1 MKLKPGFLAVAC
13 LLIPAAVALAA
24 DPDLTKWS
32 QVAHV
37 EFGQQPAKG
46 LVEVELT
53 PEMFAKSRPDLADLR
68 VTTPAGTVVPCVI
81 RVDRGQPGRSVSY
94 PAARLFNP
102 VYVPGKQSTVTV
114 DFGNRAP
121 RSRID
126 VDTPGTNFRRRVSV
140 EAGADD
146 QSWQVLKA
154 SDWLFRIH
162 YANGSYNK
170 AEVTLPDNDFRY
182 LRLTVFNAPDDP
194 DQVPIQSVTAWEIK
208 GAGPDLADAPATAT
222 VTEDAK
228 LKATNIEADLAFENL
243 PVHEVALAFADA
255 NFLRRV
261 EVLARNCRTRTIV
274 EPVENSQPRKREIEE
289 PWTTLTIASVYR
301 LPGGQGQEP
310 STGLTLPVDG
320 KYRYLLVRVYN
331 GDDAPL
337 KFSEMKVR
345 RLRQYVNFQAASAGP
360 YQLYSGNEAATR
372 PQYDL
377 ENFAERLRSEGVTA
391 AKLGAVASNPLF
403 AAPVRVVPWSERHA
417 ALLWTA
423 LGVVLVV
430 LAVLVAR
437 QARQARAFSGNEVKK
452 A

>member
-1 MKLKPGFLAVAC
+1 MTLKPVFAAAIC
-13 LLIPAAVALAA
+13 LLLPATLARAA

-32 QVAHV
+32 QVAPV
-37 EFGQQPAKG
+37 EFGQPPAKG
-46 LVEVELT
+46 LVEAELT

-68 VTTPAGTVVPCVI
+68 LTTQDRTVVPYVVRI
-81 RVDRGQPGRSVSY
+81 DRGQPGRSVSY

-102 VYVPGKQSTVTV
+102 VYVPGKQGTVTV

-140 EAGADD
+140 EAGADGEN
-146 QSWQVLKA
+146 WQVLKA
-154 SDWLFRIH
+154 SDWLFRIN
-162 YANGSYNK
+162 YPNGSYNK

-182 LRLTVFNAPDDP
+182 LRLTVFSAPDDP

-208 GAGPDLADAPATAT
+208 GAGPDLADVPAKVTAA
-222 VTEDAK
+222 ENAK
-228 LKATNIEADLAFENL
+228 FKATDLEADLDFENL

-261 EVLARNCRTRTIV
+261 EVLGRNVRTRTII
-274 EPVENSQPRKREIEE
+274 EPVENSQPRRREIEE
-289 PWTTLTIASVYR
+289 PWSTLTVASVYR

-310 STGLTLPVDG
+310 STGLTLQVDG
-320 KYRYLLVRVYN
+320 KCRYLMVRIYN

-337 KFSEMKVR
+337 KFSDMKVR
-345 RLRQYVNFQAASAGP
+345 RLRQYVDFQATTAGP
-360 YQLYSGNEAATR
+360 FQLYAGNDAAAK

-377 ENFAERLRSEGVTA
+377 ENFAERLRSEGTTS
-391 AKLGAVASNPLF
+391 AKLGALAPNPLF
-403 AAPVRVVPWSERHA
+403 AAPVTIIPWSERHA
-417 ALLWTA
+417 ALLWMA

-430 LAVLVAR
+430 LAVLVVR
-437 QARQARAFSGNEVKK
+437 QARHAQALSDSTEKK